1 MKKKD
6 VIGIDVSKLTIDAYL
21 KLAQAHAVFS
31 NDTKGFRQLVKWIM
45 KHTDCKTE
53 ELLICF
59 ETTGLYSL
67 KLASFL
73 SQSNIDFVM
82 ENPIHP
88 GKALSALFTL
98 KHGTFSCYW
107 FPFTVYH
114 RQQQW

>member
-21 KLAQAHAVFS
+21 KLAQAHAVFG
-31 NDTKGFRQLVKWIM
+31 NDTKGFRQLVKWIR

-67 KLASFL
+67 QLASFL

-82 ENPIHP
+82 ENPIQIKRSMGLVR
-88 GKALSALFTL
+88 GKDD
-98 KHGTFSCYW
+98 HVEQG
-107 FPFTVYH
+107 
-114 RQQQW
+114 